1 MGLNILTLN
10 CNGLLNPPTRSE
22 LFSLCRRFSIVLLQ
36 ETHFYNSNNVLTFK
50 SQFGSDKCYFSFGT
64 NKSRGVG
71 IVILNPHI
79 TVDKY
84 FLDLDG
90 RLVYV
95 DIIFKMYITELL
107 MYMCLTTKV
116 IEIYFLTNYIQYM
129 HYTKKYYFR
138 R

>member
-1 MGLNILTLN
+1 M
-10 CNGLLNPPTRSE
+10 
-22 LFSLCRRFSIVLLQ
+22 FSYKKHTFQI
-36 ETHFYNSNNVLTFK
+36 EKNVLTFK

-95 DIIFKMYITELL
+95 DIYLLNVQYRIINVYAPNDESERCIFFDELYPICITQR
-107 MYMCLTTKV
+107 
-116 IEIYFLTNYIQYM
+116 TNILGGDFNCVSILN
-129 HYTKKYYFR
+129 KIK
-138 R
+138 